1 MRSTPL
7 RCRFRSR
14 PFALLSV
21 CLLPACTTLPQLQ
34 APATRLGAAV
44 TAATDAQQAIY
55 TNADSAVQNRKV
67 ALYRSDWVTAKPDA
81 QALRGGIPR
90 ADPPIPPQ
98 ELEVRRSV
106 LEGLAAYGQLMTSL
120 AGGSQETALGSS
132 AKAIGQNLKT
142 IATDKGKIGSW
153 AKDAGLSPNT
163 SNIVETAIDG
173 IGQTLIDYSTS
184 RELQQA
190 ARSIQSHL
198 ACIAAIFKR
207 ENINLMSATNAND
220 EIDAARVKTEV
231 AILNDRYSSKAQ
243 AYLALR
249 QIDSDFASLQIPADP
264 APAAAA
270 WDAVVKANGD
280 IVDVKPTLWT
290 DAQDAFERAKAAVS
304 YYQGL
309 QKQLPTP

>member
-98 ELEVRRSV
+98 ELEVRGSV

-132 AKAIGQNLKT
+132 AKAIGQN
-142 IATDKGKIGSW
+142 
-153 AKDAGLSPNT
+153 
-163 SNIVETAIDG
+163 
-173 IGQTLIDYSTS
+173 LIDYSTS